1 MVKIPQ
7 MFSPKLKVAL
17 RIGKKWQSGPEI
29 EGGFAPLTPPLFY
42 NYVSKYKQIRSINF
56 VAQPGQAWGQD
67 RTLK

>member
-29 EGGFAPLTPPLFY
+29 EGGFAPLTPRYSTTIFL
-42 NYVSKYKQIRSINF
+42 
-56 VAQPGQAWGQD
+56 
-67 RTLK
+67 